1 MKSIIMIHDLKD
13 ATSANIIQQTLESSS
28 IEYELN
34 LERKIVIVDGN
45 NDKIRLAKQL
55 IANAGFQV
63 L

>member
-13 ATSANIIQQTLESSS
+13 TTSANIIQQTLESSS

>member
-13 ATSANIIQQTLESSS
+13 ATSANIIQQILESSS

>member
-1 MKSIIMIHDLKD
+1 MIHDLKD
-13 ATSANIIQQTLESSS
+13 TTSANIIQQILESSS